1 MSERFFNHSG
11 ILFSMLFRYNP
22 LLNKIFRTEFLNF
35 DDETYIMDLKKS
47 FGISKEGTN
56 VIPRPK
62 RVIEYI
68 NLKLAALGLPWSQS
82 DLRME
87 FLELANDLIKNHREN
102 RLLEEY
108 LCPADQRI
116 QNFIDNYL
124 TEYKEIVHPRL
135 PSATFIV
142 DSHGIARALSLPPN
156 KDEFY
161 SGIVSSYRLKQG
173 VLNNTKSDRRT
184 TQGVFHVCEGGLPIP
199 EDKKAVPKIAF
210 AHLLNQALQPP
221 PELLELPF
229 TSTSEKKARTF
240 ISLLLMPVVS
250 PGIMGV
256 SSKKRMEIR
265 FFAPG
270 NLVSNLDFVESI
282 FGNAGDPYLPEND
295 SALNP
300 DGWTGHTGCV
310 ILAPHLIYA
319 KKKEVGLPH
328 ISQASE
334 RQKRDSMYWE
344 NEDELYNNGGAFK
357 ITARTEDGVIVTV
370 LADNYY
376 GYSKKEV
383 KTQISFA
390 ANLFGNV
397 EEEHAGGA
405 IAFPTYNLGDEFS
418 DHNQFNTNGLTF
430 YEMTRLFGSF
440 MEVKPEGYAVDKNYG
455 EILYVPEN
463 ATFNLIEQKIS
474 WVNQNGEQSIRLN
487 PKCTYILPGGYK
499 IRMEK
504 NPYVPSWRLIG
515 SVAEGTFCHKPC
527 TVSGGGK
534 SEISKSINDAII
546 YGPFFTA
553 DFENDFRKVEEI
565 INKDYT
571 NAYLDHIVTDK
582 SRPVLSP
589 KRSLGSVI
597 KLLTPSPTR
606 YTKEYNEWLETIPHY
621 IKGLVYMVKRFYKP
635 EWGDNWKQYFTVD
648 IIDGKHGNELKY
660 RNRKLVASYLRVGH
674 TNQGAWRTFKL
685 RQDFIAADK
694 IQKEDDITASI
705 VIPSSKLDYLPA
717 DIKNQ
722 AVKFTENCE
731 YRFFQRPDE
740 AIHRGYDKQAEADL
754 ATPNTFISNFQP
766 LTVNDAKKIVEDA
779 IEFDKYTL
787 PIKKLI
793 SEVADNQDCTY
804 FVSSSHPRIRE
815 GKPSKNMR
823 YLQNRPDLVK
833 HREKYIAETGSRIFR
848 KVPVDKPILM
858 PVNAVLAGRR
868 NNPPETGIR
877 PLAVYN
883 PIHYQELPELFMDFV
898 CSLTGK
904 SPSTTGTG
912 SEGALTKGPFNA
924 LSPIT
929 DLNNAL
935 VSFILTGYNGFTTAA
950 GYVGPNFRVDHDI
963 SLLVPELWSR
973 LKTEETDPQ
982 FMIEHGFLEK
992 IDDFDYNFQR
1002 ILASRLGY
1010 RITAKFARTFLGRV
1024 FENPDSVFN
1033 EEMLRPELQNMEVYV
1048 DGINNIVEAQQWVA
1062 EMYFEDGSIEG
1073 AIPPLKAILHI
1084 MAYGQ
1089 FDGKGADDPEIRAL
1103 FDRENMLKSDWYR
1116 ERLLNKQL
1124 SDIALWQKHIKY
1136 LKNYLEKWKNL
1147 EENEAFSIQEKIKYT
1162 EEQLKF
1168 LKSPECLKSLEGYI
1182 GLDTYLKKNVKP
1194 D

>member
-1 MSERFFNHSG
+1 
-11 ILFSMLFRYNP
+11 
-22 LLNKIFRTEFLNF
+22 
-35 DDETYIMDLKKS
+35 MDLKKS
-47 FGISKEGTN
+47 FGISKSGTN
-56 VIPRPK
+56 EIPRPK

-68 NLKLAALGLPWSQS
+68 NLKLAAIGQPWFQS
-82 DLRME
+82 DSRME
-87 FLELANDLIKNHREN
+87 FLELANDLIKNHREKN

-116 QNFIDNYL
+116 QSFIDNYL
-124 TEYKEIVHPRL
+124 SEFRETLHPRL
-135 PSATFIV
+135 PSTTFIV
-142 DSHGIARALSLPPN
+142 DSHGISRALSLPPD

-161 SGIVSSYRLKQG
+161 SDIVSSYRLKQG
-173 VLNNTKSDRRT
+173 VLNNPKSDRRT
-184 TQGVFHVCEGGLPIP
+184 TQGVFHISEGGLPIP
-199 EDKKAVPKIAF
+199 DDKKAVPKVTF
-210 AHLLNQALQPP
+210 AHLLTKALQPP
-221 PELLELPF
+221 ADLMELPF
-229 TSTSEKKARTF
+229 TSTQEKKARVF
-240 ISLLLMPVVS
+240 VSLLLKPVVS
-250 PGIMGV
+250 PGIKGITAE
-256 SSKKRMEIR
+256 KRMEIR

-300 DGWTGHTGCV
+300 EQWTGHTGCV
-310 ILAPHLIYA
+310 ILAPHLIYL

-328 ISQASE
+328 ISQATE
-334 RQKRDSMYWE
+334 RQKRDGMCWE
-344 NEDELYNNGGAFK
+344 SEDELYNNGGAFK
-357 ITARTEDGVIVTV
+357 ITARTEEGVIVTV
-370 LADNYY
+370 IADNYY

-383 KTQISFA
+383 KTQISYA
-390 ANLFGNV
+390 ANLLGNV

-405 IAFPTYNLGDEFS
+405 IAFPSYNLGDEFS
-418 DHNQFNTNGLTF
+418 DHNQFICNGLTF
-430 YEMTRLFGSF
+430 AQMTEMYSDF
-440 MEVKPEGYAVDKNYG
+440 MEVHPEGYAVDKNYHD
-455 EILYVPEN
+455 ICYVPEN
-463 ATFNLIEQKIS
+463 ASFNLMDQKVS
-474 WVNQNGEQSIRLN
+474 WVNSSGEHSIRLN
-487 PKCTYILPGGYK
+487 PKNTYILPAGYK

-553 DFENDFRKVEEI
+553 DYENDFRKVEEI

-571 NAYLDHIVTDK
+571 NVYLDHVVTDR
-582 SRPVLSP
+582 SRPILSP

-606 YTKEYNEWLETIPHY
+606 YTKEYNDWLETIPHY
-621 IKGLVYMVKRFYKP
+621 IKGLVYIVKRFYKP
-635 EWGDNWKQYFTVD
+635 EWGDNWRQYFTVD
-648 IIDGKHGNELKY
+648 IIDGKHGNELKF
-660 RNRKLVASYLRVGH
+660 RNRKLVASYLRVGL
-674 TNQGAWRTFKL
+674 TNDGSWRTFKL

-705 VIPSSKLDYLPA
+705 VIPSSKLDYLCP
-717 DIKNQ
+717 DTKNPS
-722 AVKFTENCE
+722 VKFTENCE

-766 LTVNDAKKIVEDA
+766 LTVADAIEIVDDA
-779 IEFDKYTL
+779 IEFDKYTQ

-793 SEVADNQDCTY
+793 TEVAEKQDCTW
-804 FVSSSHPRIRE
+804 FVSSSHPRIWE

-823 YLQNRPDLVK
+823 YLQNRPDLVN
-833 HREKYIAETGSRIFR
+833 HREKYIAEVGTRIFR
-848 KVPVDKPILM
+848 KIPVDKPVLM

-868 NNPPETGIR
+868 NNPPEHNVR

-904 SPSTTGTG
+904 SPSTTGAG

-924 LSPIT
+924 LSPVT

-935 VSFILTGYNGFTTAA
+935 ISFILTGYSGFTTAA
-950 GYVGPNFRVDHDI
+950 GYVGPYYRVDHDI

-973 LKTEETDPQ
+973 LKPEEVDPQ
-982 FMIEHGFLEK
+982 FMIEHNFLEK
-992 IDDFDYNFQR
+992 LEDFSYNGQT

-1024 FENPDSVFN
+1024 FENPDAVFN
-1033 EEMLRPELQNMEVYV
+1033 EEMLRPELQNMDIFV

-1062 EMYFEDGSIEG
+1062 EMYFKDGSIEG

-1084 MAYGQ
+1084 MAYGH
-1089 FDGKGADDPEIRAL
+1089 FNGKGIEDPEIRNL
-1103 FDRENMLKSDWYR
+1103 FGREYMLSSDWYR

-1124 SDIALWQKHIKY
+1124 SDIALWQKHVKY
-1136 LKNYLEKWKNL
+1136 LKGYLDKWKNL
-1147 EENEAFSIQEKIKYT
+1147 EEKESVALQEKIRFAEDTLKY
-1162 EEQLKF
+1162 
-1168 LKSPECLKSLEGYI
+1168 LKSTDYLKSLEGYI
-1182 GLDTYLKKNVKP
+1182 GLDTFLK
-1194 D
+1194 